1 MAIVF
6 SAKITGQINA
16 DDIFSKG
23 NYYTGA
29 VCRSA
34 PPPSSHAVRSASSA
48 AGLISNRFP

>member
-29 VCRSA
+29 VCA
-34 PPPSSHAVRSASSA
+34 QPPPLLPTPCALPHPQP
-48 AGLISNRFP
+48 G

>member
-29 VCRSA
+29 VCA
-34 PPPSSHAVRSASSA
+34 QPPPPFFPRRALCLIRSRAD
-48 AGLISNRFP
+48 F